1 MMTIATRAGTALIVL
16 SALSVAACDNGGAP
30 GSRGAGGQAQ
40 GLPPERVEVAAPES
54 EATRYVVLVGGTAI
68 GATELTWNED
78 GTLSIFHEFR
88 NNGRGPTY
96 NEEIALDPYGYP
108 VSWRVEGATTF
119 GNAVDEA
126 FAIEDGVA
134 RWRDST
140 GEGEAALTGPA
151 MYVPQNASPY
161 QAAIAARVLMADADG
176 VIDALPGGELRLTQI
191 EQFGVAVDG
200 EPVQLTS
207 WALSGASQNP
217 SYILTDGAAFMGVVS
232 PGFAVLAEG
241 LESQDAELRALAAEY
256 GARRYEEIQARTAH
270 RYDGPVRVANV
281 RVFDPE
287 TEALTEP
294 VSVVFEG
301 ERITAIEAA
310 DASGD
315 GETVID
321 GAGGVLVPG
330 LFEMHAHLGESS
342 AALNIAAGVTS
353 VRDMGNNNEVL
364 TALIERM
371 EAGDVA
377 GPRVFRSGFIEGRSP
392 YNSNNGILVGDMD
405 EAVEAVRTYAEA
417 GDFHQIK
424 IYNSTS
430 PDWAPALIEEA
441 HRLGLRV
448 SGHIPAFTDADAMI
462 AAGYD
467 ELTHI
472 NQLMLGWVLEEGE
485 DTRTLL
491 RLTALKRLPELDL
504 QSEAVQS
511 TIDAMVERGVAIDP
525 TFAIHEALLLSRNG
539 EVSPG
544 SVDYI
549 DHLPVSSQRS
559 ARSAW
564 AAIESEADDIAYRG
578 AFEQITAALTMLRER
593 GIFMVPGTDLGGGL
607 AYHRELELY
616 QTIGMEPAEILAW
629 ASQGMADYLGAG
641 EELGSIDPGKYA
653 DFFLIPG
660 DPTADLKA
668 IKTIAMVV
676 ANGVVY
682 FPEEI
687 YPEFGIRPFVEAPA
701 VTTP

>member
-1 MMTIATRAGTALIVL
+1 MVQIVISGARLALVLGAAAVL
-16 SALSVAACDNGGAP
+16 SACGPGGGTPEAGDTAASAP
-30 GSRGAGGQAQ
+30 VRAEVMV
-40 GLPPERVEVAAPES
+40 PED
-54 EATRYVVLVGGTAI
+54 EATRYIVLTGGTAI

-96 NEEIALDPYGYP
+96 NEEIDLDAYGFP
-108 VSWRVEGATTF
+108 VSWTIQGATTF
-119 GNAVDEA
+119 GNAVDES
-126 FAIEDGVA
+126 FGIEDSVA
-134 RWRDST
+134 TWRDST
-140 GEGEAALTGPA
+140 GEGQAMLDAPAL
-151 MYVPQNASPY
+151 YVPQNASPY
-161 QAAIAARVLMADADG
+161 QMAIAARVLMADEDG
-176 VIDALPGGELRLTQI
+176 VVDALPGGQLRLTQI
-191 EQFGVAVDG
+191 ESFGVAIEG

-217 SYILTDGAAFMGVVS
+217 TYILTRGPAFIGMIS
-232 PGFAVLAEG
+232 PSFAVLAEG
-241 LESQDAELRALAAEY
+241 LESQDEELRALAAEY
-256 GARRYEEIQARTAH
+256 GARRYEDIQTRTAH
-270 RYDGPVRVANV
+270 RYDGPVRVSNV

-287 TEALTEP
+287 TESLGEP

-301 ERITAIEAA
+301 ERIAAIEAA
-310 DASGD
+310 DASAP

-330 LFEMHAHLGESS
+330 LFEMHAHLGEGS
-342 AALNIAAGVTS
+342 AALNIAAGITS
-353 VRDMGNNNEVL
+353 VRDTGNNNDVL
-364 TALIERM
+364 SALIETIQSGR
-371 EAGDVA
+371 VA

-392 YNSNNGILVGDMD
+392 YNSNNGILVGNEE
-405 EAVEAVRTYAEA
+405 EAVAAVRTYAEA

-430 PDWAPALIEEA
+430 PDWAPALIAEA
-441 HRLGLRV
+441 HRLGMRV

-504 QSEAVQS
+504 DSPEVQA

-539 EVSPG
+539 QVTPG
-544 SVDYI
+544 AVDYI
-549 DHLPVSSQRS
+549 DNLPVSSQRS

-564 AAIESEADDIAYRG
+564 AAIETEADDIAYRG
-578 AFEQITAALTMLRER
+578 AFEQITAALRLLRER
-593 GIFMVPGTDLGGGL
+593 GVFMVPGTDLGGGFT
-607 AYHRELELY
+607 YHRELELY
-616 QTIGMEPAEILAW
+616 QTIGMTPAEILAW

-641 EELGSIDPGKYA
+641 DDLGSITPGKYA
-653 DFFLIPG
+653 DFFLIAG
-660 DPTADLKA
+660 DPTEDLKA
-668 IKTIAMVV
+668 IKAISMVV
-676 ANGVVY
+676 ANGTVY
-682 FPEEI
+682 FPEDI
-687 YPEFGIRPFVEAPA
+687 HPEFGITPFADAP
-701 VTTP
+701 VVSEG